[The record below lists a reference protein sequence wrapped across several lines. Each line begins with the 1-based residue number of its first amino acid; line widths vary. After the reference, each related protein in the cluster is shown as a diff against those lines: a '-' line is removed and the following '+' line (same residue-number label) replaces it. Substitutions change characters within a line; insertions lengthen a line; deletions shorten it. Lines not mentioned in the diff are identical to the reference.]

1 MPFPFICLVVV
12 QSLSHVQLFATPRTA
27 THQASPSFT
36 ISRRLLRLKSVESV
50 NNHLTLCRPF
60 FCPRPFLSIRVFSTE
75 SLFHSGGQSM
85 GASASVLPMNIQ
97 GWFPLGLLYVC
108 FMFLFSCQFYS
119 AVWGTQSPRVSQARS
134 NSHPYLCFWLSY
146 LLFCCCWQKD
156 IRLLVGESA
165 SNQP

>member
-1 MPFPFICLVVV
+1 MSN
-12 QSLSHVQLFATPRTA
+12 SLQPHGLQHTRLPRP
-27 THQASPSFT
+27 SPSPGDCSDSSPLSRWTT
-36 ISRRLLRLKSVESV
+36 ISPSVVPSSPA
-50 NNHLTLCRPF
+50 LGRSLASGSFP
-60 FCPRPFLSIRVFSTE
+60 LIR
-75 SLFHSGGQSM
+75 LFHSGGQSM
-85 GASASVLPMNIQ
+85 GASASVLPVNIQ